1 MSILIVDDSEDSRL
15 LLEKYLQEKEY
26 ACTTVESGGVA
37 LDVLANEVVEL
48 ALIDVMMP
56 GMTGF
61 SLFQR
66 IKEDYPDEGV
76 VFVTSVDDLN
86 IAVDHLKNGAYD
98 YIVKPVTR
106 ARVQHVVE
114 EALEKMRTVAEE
126 IQRRSLL
133 ERRVN
138 GQAKDLESKVRELS
152 SLNRLFQ
159 AELSDRFATEEL
171 EPRIG
176 SGSTGDQRRWRMMS
190 GQEAGT
196 KGELQCRE
204 TVSGHPERAS
214 AVMEEI
220 AADHG
225 TVGEDGIRRASHGLY
240 ASVVGL
246 GLGPALRSLAD
257 RLRPLL
263 LVEVS
268 IQEEIKWAEESDPGL
283 FSEEFKVGV
292 YRIAEE
298 ALGNA
303 VKHAQA
309 RFARVVLERKGPGS
323 ILIDITD
330 DGPGFGAEK
339 ISSVFGYCP

>member
-1 MSILIVDDSEDSRL
+1 M
-15 LLEKYLQEKEY
+15 
-26 ACTTVESGGVA
+26 
-37 LDVLANEVVEL
+37 
-48 ALIDVMMP
+48 
-56 GMTGF
+56 
-61 SLFQR
+61 
-66 IKEDYPDEGV
+66 GV

-98 YIVKPVTR
+98 YIVKAVTR
-106 ARVQHVVE
+106 AWVQHVVE
-114 EALEKMRTVAEE
+114 EALEKRRTVAEE

-225 TVGEDGIRRASHGLY
+225 TVGGDGIRRASHGLY

-246 GLGPALRSLAD
+246 RLGPALRSLAD

-339 ISSVFGYCP
+339 ISSVFGLLSMKDYAEALGGRCHIESSPRRGTSIHILLPDPAGVKSLHGVASQVSASDDVTDYSPSEG